1 MRTKRTLLNALLS
14 SLNLIVSSL
23 LSLIATREILLYFGS
38 DYNGLNSTITQF
50 LSVLMLAESG
60 FTVAGLVK
68 LYKPY
73 GEKDWITINSILSKM
88 NQILKKI
95 GLTMFAGG
103 MVGACIYALF
113 IKTSVDYATVVIL
126 FSFSIFSTAYN
137 FFCVYKYRLL
147 FQASQ
152 TEYVIYGINLIYYIV
167 MYSGMILVIHITK
180 SILLAR
186 GFSMV
191 CSLISGMA
199 IGLFAKKQFPS
210 ADFRADY
217 SGVRIEG
224 TKELFISKIV
234 GMCYSSLT
242 VFYLSVFTGTLY
254 TSVYSVYNSAISL
267 ITHYVHSMSTAP
279 QNALG
284 QVINQEGNRLKKI
297 LAEFEYTTVLMS
309 SILFSV
315 TMVMLIP
322 FVRIYTAKIVDVD
335 YIQPL
340 IGIFMVLT
348 SVMQIIHIP
357 SGLCIELSGRFRI
370 VKRIQYIAL
379 VVLVILSSV
388 GSYFYGFLGLLAAK
402 LITNIVLAV
411 IEVSYAHS
419 KIVPHSIGL
428 YIKITV
434 PNLLLASLLTLCEY
448 SIMCEIN
455 LSIWG
460 FLITGFVITILNA
473 VILLGFNRLLYKELL
488 MGLTD
493 RFKRILLKKI
503 QKNA

>member
-1 MRTKRTLLNALLS
+1 MKVEAF
-14 SLNLIVSSL
+14 VS
-23 LSLIATREILLYFGS
+23 TM
-38 DYNGLNSTITQF
+38 NQ
-50 LSVLMLAESG
+50 
-60 FTVAGLVK
+60 
-68 LYKPY
+68 
-73 GEKDWITINSILSKM
+73 KDHSILEKM
-88 NQILKKI
+88 NIQTDAIVINQCDRFNYESFSFRDHMVRFYSFSERGVGLSRNSAMMRATGDI
-95 GLTMFAGG
+95 GLFA
-103 MVGACIYALF
+103 
-113 IKTSVDYATVVIL
+113 DDD
-126 FSFSIFSTAYN
+126 
-137 FFCVYKYRLL
+137 
-147 FQASQ
+147 
-152 TEYVIYGINLIYYIV
+152 LIYVDGYENLLLKVFEEYPEADVIAFIV

-254 TSVYSVYNSAISL
+254 TSVYAVYNSAISL